1 MNPEAWN
8 KKKQNNSLIR
18 QQSLLKLGLFAS
30 VALFSLAS
38 TEMIHTADTPEKV
51 AVTVMH
57 TSSVNDYIKACVHAN
72 THKRLKHRGLL
83 YAPIFFLSASD
94 TQKTDC

>member
-8 KKKQNNSLIR
+8 KKKKQNNSLIR

-72 THKRLKHRGLL
+72 THTN
-83 YAPIFFLSASD
+83 A
-94 TQKTDC
+94 